1 MTAPVENSTSSFTSP
16 SENPVFT
23 FARVDPE
30 SLEVTIKYNTN
41 GGDRW
46 SPEDIECT
54 IPFDVLADM
63 ATKDSE
69 GTIQLLEDPTKVAA
83 KTEAQW
89 NSVRAQQSDLLY
101 KSDWTCSVVD
111 PPAPI
116 LAQRDQW
123 IAYRAALRDV
133 TTQSDPFNIVWPAVP
148 SV

>member
-69 GTIQLLEDPTKVAA
+69 GTIQLVTDPVRVESKIQTA
-83 KTEAQW
+83 W